1 MDTVTFEGAFESICV
16 LNNSEGPSRNV
27 FEPKFAA
34 RDQMLKLMETLTNV
48 WKATPTLAAQAQ
60 YCRCLVFVGGNM
72 IDTDEEKEGFSNLL
86 IAYRLVQRTV
96 EQQLSN
102 PAENKEEIDLK
113 DLLLEDHH
121 ALQGV
126 DADQTSL
133 RMEFAFE
140 YTIASRPL
148 PFLKPVLI
156 RSGSNR
162 AYSCLTEIKVQNE

>member
-48 WKATPTLAAQAQ
+48 WKATPTLASQAQ